1 MGVDMI
7 TLYVCV
13 LCTVFMSY
21 IKESGDGEGLTVWG
35 EM

>member
-13 LCTVFMSY
+13 VYTVFMSY
-21 IKESGDGEGLTVWG
+21 RKESGDGEGSTVWG